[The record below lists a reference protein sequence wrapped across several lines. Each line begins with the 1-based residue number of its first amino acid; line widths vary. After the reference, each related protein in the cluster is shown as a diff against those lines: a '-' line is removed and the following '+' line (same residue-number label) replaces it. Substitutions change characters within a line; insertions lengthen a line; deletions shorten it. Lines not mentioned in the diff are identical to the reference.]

1 MTCRSV
7 HIGAG
12 HPEPSV
18 AIDKS
23 MPEQVHILK
32 HLWPSLFLGY
42 SRYTSEVMQ
51 LRDESTLEEVHLGA
65 SVAVQE
71 VMLEHLKACTQG

>member
-1 MTCRSV
+1 M
-7 HIGAG
+7 
-12 HPEPSV
+12 

-42 SRYTSEVMQ
+42 SRYTSEEMQ
-51 LRDESTLEEVHLGA
+51 LKNKSMLEEVHLEA
-65 SVAVQE
+65 SMAVQE
-71 VMLEHLKACTQG
+71 VMLEHLKVCAQG